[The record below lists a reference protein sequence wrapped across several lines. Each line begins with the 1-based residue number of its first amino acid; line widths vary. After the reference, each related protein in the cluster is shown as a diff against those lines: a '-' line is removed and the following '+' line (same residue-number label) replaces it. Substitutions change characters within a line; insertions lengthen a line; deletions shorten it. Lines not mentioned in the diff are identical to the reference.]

1 MTHDI
6 IKKYLSNIL
15 FLQGNNKTRGF
26 KLKGENLK
34 LEEIDTNMGNQSKQ
48 VYLEEV
54 QQHALQRNQQVPMQM
69 DHMQQEQNYGQD
81 GEKPP
86 VGKLQG

>member
-1 MTHDI
+1 
-6 IKKYLSNIL
+6 
-15 FLQGNNKTRGF
+15 
-26 KLKGENLK
+26 
-34 LEEIDTNMGNQSKQ
+34 MGNQSKQ